1 MLELVVVKV
10 IPMVRIH
17 TEQVAVVLVVV
28 VETFN
33 KTITIKLK
41 VVDLV
46 VVQ

>member
-1 MLELVVVKV
+1 MVQV

-28 VETFN
+28 VEIFN
-33 KTITIKLK
+33 KTIATINNK

-46 VVQ
+46 VLQ